1 MTARMP
7 RKRFLAALA
16 LSFLLHVLLGGP
28 LTLLLRQSAPP
39 TPPVIEARLAALP
52 EAPPPPP
59 RLKPR
64 PTAAPAASH
73 ATPEP
78 PPPPQGVP
86 EPSGAAP
93 LSEQS
98 PPPEPPKPAPE
109 PESPPSEGELDRQ
122 YAEAL
127 PDRFD
132 LRFRVLH
139 GPDESPI
146 GRVTHRWQRIG
157 THYTLTALAEAS
169 GLMSVVYA
177 GLLTQLSEGRI
188 TRKGLRPEV
197 FLQQRSA
204 PGSRDKHA
212 RFDWAG
218 GRIEFAG
225 GRRSAELREGTQDLL
240 SVVYQLAL
248 QLPKV
253 RVILPVTNGRKLYE
267 SIVDNFGL
275 AILDMPWGKVPTQHL
290 KASRDDG
297 SVEVW
302 IDAVSRLPVKI
313 VVVDRNLGRGVMLAE
328 TRVGMGGA
336 PPPAAV
342 VP

>member
-1 MTARMP
+1 MP

-28 LTLLLRQSAPP
+28 LTLLLRHSTPLPP
-39 TPPVIEARLAALP
+39 SVIEARLAALP
-52 EAPPPPP
+52 EAPPSPP

-64 PTAAPAASH
+64 PAPAPPAS
-73 ATPEP
+73 P
-78 PPPPQGVP
+78 V
-86 EPSGAAP
+86 
-93 LSEQS
+93 
-98 PPPEPPKPAPE
+98 APE
-109 PESPPSEGELDRQ
+109 PETPLEGAPEPSAPAPRSEPSPLSEPMQPAPESGPPPSEGELDRR

-139 GPDESPI
+139 GPDESPV
-146 GRVTHRWQRIG
+146 GWVTHRWQRIG
-157 THYTLTALAEAS
+157 THYTLTSLAEAS

-188 TRKGLRPEV
+188 TRTGLKPDV

-204 PGSRDKHA
+204 PGSRDRRA
-212 RFDWAG
+212 RFDWTN

-225 GRRSAELREGTQDLL
+225 GRRSAELPEGCQDLL

-267 SIVDNFGL
+267 SIVDNLGL
-275 AILDMPWGKVPTQHL
+275 AVLDMPWGKVPTHHL
-290 KASRDDG
+290 KAARDDG
-297 SVEVW
+297 AVEVW
-302 IDAVSRLPVKI
+302 VDVISRLPVKI
-313 VVVDRNLGRGVMLAE
+313 VVVDRSLGRGVILAE
-328 TRVGMGGA
+328 TRVGMGNTA
-336 PPPAAV
+336 PPAAV
-342 VP
+342 LP